1 MEASSLKLEDLVSIA
16 REAGDALARD
26 FGKKDLSEV
35 VGVGHSGDVTVL
47 ADRLAE
53 DMILKR
59 LGEIGNIEVM
69 SEEAGH
75 IVFGKPEYRVVLDPL
90 DGSSNYKRGIPA
102 FAVSMEVRTSPGNQ
116 PAMAVI
122 YEPMCSRMFS
132 AERGRGAFLDGGRIH
147 INRERPFEECLF
159 DMDLHTAADKTKFF
173 KFVEAFRKFGLT
185 LKSFRSVGSCAI
197 PLAYTACGVLDGFL
211 DFSGNSRMV
220 DIAAG
225 LMILEEA
232 GGTATDIQGKP
243 IGEGYDSV
251 IACSTEH
258 INRKVRKLL
267 GDNVNLTRL

>member
-1 MEASSLKLEDLVSIA
+1 LEASSLELEDLISIA
-16 REAGDALARD
+16 REAGDALARE
-26 FGKKDLSEV
+26 FGKKELSEV

-53 DMILKR
+53 DIILKR

-69 SEEAGH
+69 SEEAGR

-90 DGSSNYKRGIPA
+90 DGSSNYKRGIPV
-102 FAVSMEVRTSPGNQ
+102 FAVSMEVRTSPGDE

-122 YEPMCSRMFS
+122 YEPMCRRMFS
-132 AERGRGAFLDGGRIH
+132 AERGQGAFLDSVSIQT
-147 INRERPFEECLF
+147 NRERPFEDCLF
-159 DMDLHTAADKTKFF
+159 DMDLHTAADETKFL
-173 KFVEAFRKFGLT
+173 KFVNAFLKFGLT

-197 PLAYTACGVLDGFL
+197 PLAYTACGILDGFL
-211 DFSGNSRMV
+211 DFSKNSRMV

-225 LMILEEA
+225 LMILQEA

-243 IGEGYDSV
+243 IEEGYDSV
-251 IACSTEH
+251 IACSSEQ

-267 GDNVNLTRL
+267 SDKANLTRL

>member
-1 MEASSLKLEDLVSIA
+1 LEASSLELEDLVSIA

-53 DMILKR
+53 DIILKR

-75 IVFGKPEYRVVLDPL
+75 IVFGKPEYGVVLDPL
-90 DGSSNYKRGIPA
+90 DGSSNYKRGIPV
-102 FAVSMEVRTSPGNQ
+102 FAVSMEVRTSPGNE
-116 PAMAVI
+116 PAMAVV
-122 YEPMCSRMFS
+122 YEPMCRRTFS
-132 AERGRGAFLDGGRIH
+132 AERGQGAFLDGVRIH
-147 INRERPFEECLF
+147 TNRERPFEECLF
-159 DMDLHTAADKTKFF
+159 DMDLHTAADEKKFV

-197 PLAYTACGVLDGFL
+197 PLAYTACGILDGFL
-211 DFSGNSRMV
+211 DFSRNSRMV

-225 LMILEEA
+225 LVILQEA

-251 IACSTEH
+251 IACSTDQV
-258 INRKVRKLL
+258 NRKVRKLL
-267 GDNVNLTRL
+267 GNETSLSE